1 MGRMIIGDIIY
12 MTGGAGL
19 INDEDVDYYEDE
31 ENDNDYEETEERNSH
46 TQGGL

>member
-19 INDEDVDYYEDE
+19 INDEDVDYSFD
-31 ENDNDYEETEERNSH
+31 
-46 TQGGL
+46 